1 LETASQWRQ
10 APGSSNRVHV
20 VEKLVGVS
28 PTIEGLREEIKRI
41 APYCV
46 NVLVTGPTGTGKEVV
61 ARTIHQASP
70 REGKPFIPVD
80 CAAVTGT
87 LFASH
92 MFGHLKG
99 AFTGATYSALGC
111 FRAAEGG
118 TIFLDEI
125 GEMEPALQAK
135 LLRVLQQNTVVPVG
149 GHEEIPVDVRV
160 VAATNRNL
168 AEEVQ
173 RGNFREDLYY
183 RLNVVELQLASL
195 SERKEDVPV
204 LADHFLGELAFR
216 HGTPR
221 KRLDADA
228 VAALA
233 EYSWPGNVRQLQ
245 NFLERLMLLS
255 QAEVI
260 GEVDVVQ
267 CLGAGSRTRYCEA
280 GSVSASNDRE
290 GKTREAIVE
299 RATVFE
305 NRRAVREIDAPVDS
319 SDETEVWFSLEDLER
334 KYIEL
339 TLKRTSYNQSAAA
352 KLLRMDRSALRR
364 RILQLGV
371 ETPQSRRG
379 RPRKPR

>member
-1 LETASQWRQ
+1 METASQWRS
-10 APGSSNRVHV
+10 APGLSINTQV
-20 VEKLVGVS
+20 VEKLAGVS
-28 PTIEGLREEIKRI
+28 PAIEGLREEIRRI

-80 CAAVTGT
+80 CAAVTGP

-149 GHEEIPVDVRV
+149 GHEEIPIDVRV

-183 RLNVVELQLASL
+183 RLNVVELQLAPL
-195 SERKEDVPV
+195 SERKEDIPV
-204 LADHFLGELAFR
+204 LAEHFLGELSFR
-216 HGTPR
+216 HGATR
-221 KRLDADA
+221 KQLDTDA
-228 VAALA
+228 VAALV

-255 QAEVI
+255 EANVI
-260 GEVDVVQ
+260 CEADVIQ
-267 CLGAGSRTRYCEA
+267 CLSAGSRRRHCE
-280 GSVSASNDRE
+280 STYIELSNDYKNN
-290 GKTREAIVE
+290 GEADVADQAHHFDDRRVHRGVE
-299 RATVFE
+299 
-305 NRRAVREIDAPVDS
+305 APVDS
-319 SDETEVWFSLEDLER
+319 LDETEVWFSLEDLER

-364 RILQLGV
+364 RIVQLGV
-371 ETPQSRRG
+371 ELPELRRG